1 MTGDIVLDLPVPP
14 SVNRT
19 RRVDWRSMA
28 RRRKWE
34 SAADTLALRGTY
46 SGGLVLTPHG
56 EQVARQ
62 LACPTSQAEAV

>member
-34 SAADTLALRGTY
+34 SAADTLALLNGKHRKITGRFEIPC
-46 SGGLVLTPHG
+46 S
-56 EQVARQ
+56 
-62 LACPTSQAEAV
+62 